1 MFGSHLSIAGSMCN
15 ALTEAD
21 SLGLETVQV
30 FTKNQQQW
38 NAKPLDPGVVRD
50 WVAGLERRG
59 WLDRTVSHASYLINL
74 ASVHDELW
82 HKSIDLMTI
91 EIERCEALRIP
102 FLVHHPGSF
111 VGSTLEH
118 GLDRIALAYATLM
131 KRTAGGSTVMCL
143 EGTAGAGSQIG
154 GPFEHLA
161 SLRARIIEMTSVP
174 HRVGF
179 CLDTCHLHAAGH
191 DMSSAEAAAA
201 SLAAFD
207 ALCGIE
213 HVRVLHLNDSKG
225 KLASHLDRHEH
236 IGEGW
241 VGGGAKP
248 HAGEG
253 SFSESALRRS
263 GFATVVNHPHL
274 RGVPKILETPKGV
287 NEKGVSFDTVNL
299 GRLRA
304 LITNVPGS
312 SDAKPVRAAGRLRSR
327 SVQ

>member
-15 ALTEAD
+15 ALSEAD
-21 SLGLETVQV
+21 TLGLDTVQV

-38 NAKPLDPGVVRD
+38 NVKPLDPGIVRD
-50 WVAGLERRG
+50 WVGGLEARG
-59 WLDRTVSHASYLINL
+59 WLSRTVSHASYLINL
-74 ASVHDELW
+74 ASVQDDLW
-82 HKSIDLMTI
+82 AKSIDLMTI
-91 EIERCEALRIP
+91 EIERCETLRIP

-118 GLDRIALAYATLM
+118 GIERIARAYATLM
-131 KRTAGGSTVMCL
+131 KRAAGGSTVLCL

-161 SLRARIIEMTSVP
+161 ALRTRIIDATGLP

-191 DMSSAEAAAA
+191 DMSSRDAAAT

-207 ALCGIE
+207 ALCGIQ

-241 VGGGAKP
+241 VGGGAKS
-248 HAGEG
+248 HTGEG
-253 SFSESALRRS
+253 SFSPAALKRS
-263 GFATVVNHPHL
+263 GFAAVVNHPHF

-299 GRLRA
+299 QRLRA
-304 LITNVPGS
+304 LIAKDPGS
-312 SDAKPVRAAGRLRSR
+312 GDVKPVPAAGRL
-327 SVQ
+327 